1 MRKVVLVLIVLVVCF
16 NIFATVTTTSNTKIN
31 GIHAISITATGQ
43 EPFSTTAPKDLGR
56 PSVAVVL
63 SGGGAKGLAHIA
75 LLEELE
81 KRGIPIDMVM
91 GTSMGSL
98 IAGLYC
104 AGYSSG
110 DIERLVTE
118 NDLNN
123 LFTDILDSGTKPLI
137 EPFAHTRY
145 NILSLAIGDS
155 GIGESSGIISDRK
168 ILAFFEEILA
178 NVPKDISFDE
188 LPTPYRAIATDVL
201 SGDLVLFEGGSLID
215 AMRSSMSIPLVFD
228 AYEVEGLYLMD
239 GGLVDNMPIKYAR
252 ELGYDIVIGMDMNGS
267 EKIDANDMHSMTGAA
282 NAAFRV
288 IVINTIRN
296 QYEYANI
303 VLVPEVSDIGVLS
316 FGEPQLVIQR
326 GWDEIEAHSSAL
338 DEITA
343 MFKEEDLEPK
353 DPHRVGQYFTTSIS
367 NANTANND
375 ADIADGVSDKFSF
388 ASNSADGATD
398 NSTSADGVSD
408 DSTGSFANYF
418 ATDQIDGA
426 TGNSSFA
433 NNSAN
438 GVTDNSTNDDTYD
451 SLTQVVNAV
460 YKTQSANEGA
470 LSKSRLNLGVSSA
483 SEISTVFN
491 GSSPVML
498 QYLPTIDSNFFK
510 KDILNTEWDL
520 MVSASLGDNLKLG
533 ALLYYPLDSTQD
545 DAKFYFNPS
554 LYFVFGAITPL
565 ANRANPQ
572 LENSMDFAS
581 DLNFA
586 IKYTD
591 AKRFNSN
598 LGLSLRFTAL
608 GRTITGIPASF
619 SVMPVLYIN
628 GIWYGNFEDSMFST
642 TGIRVDAK
650 VSFGYYQNTFTYLFG
665 VSYEQNI
672 VLTSS
677 LTLGLDALAFTSRE
691 PLELMDS
698 YTGFGGWNALVG
710 CSNSLY
716 VRDAILLGTKI
727 QWGLGGFLPSYL
739 VFEIRTGWRSADT
752 AFSIATASSSTG
764 VAPENKLT
772 APFSELRKFN
782 LGFGVGY
789 GIKTPICDFLV
800 GFGISI
806 KGDFALYFEC
816 Y

>member
-1 MRKVVLVLIVLVVCF
+1 MRKVVLVLIVFVVCF
-16 NIFATVTTTSNTKIN
+16 NIFATVTASLNTKIN

-178 NVPKDISFDE
+178 NVPQDISFDE

-353 DPHRVGQYFTTSIS
+353 DPHRVGQYFTSSIS

-388 ASNSADGATD
+388 SSNSADG
-398 NSTSADGVSD
+398 
-408 DSTGSFANYF
+408 STG
-418 ATDQIDGA
+418 
-426 TGNSSFA
+426 
-433 NNSAN
+433 
-438 GVTDNSTNDDTYD
+438 NSTNDATYD

-650 VSFGYYQNTFTYLFG
+650 ASFGYYQNTFTYLFG